1 MPQNCSHWPW
11 IYATDTPNTTIG
23 YSFVIDLLEIW
34 YTSLLFYP
42 SLNDKKAFDFE
53 EREVG
58 VSDSGVCTLHRDKI
72 PQIHGHLYSLMPYI
86 CMREGI
92 NFEGNQKL
100 NFWEGHKG
108 PN

>member
-58 VSDSGVCTLHRDKI
+58 VSDSGVYTLHGAHIFGLRTI
-72 PQIHGHLYSLMPYI
+72 EL
-86 CMREGI
+86 GI
-92 NFEGNQKL
+92 IDPG
-100 NFWEGHKG
+100 
-108 PN
+108 